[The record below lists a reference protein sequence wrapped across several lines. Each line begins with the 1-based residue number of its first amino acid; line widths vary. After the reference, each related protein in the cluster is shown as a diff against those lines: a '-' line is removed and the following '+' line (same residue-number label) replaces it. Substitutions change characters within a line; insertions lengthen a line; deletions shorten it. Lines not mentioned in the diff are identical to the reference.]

1 AAAIDAANSSSRLL
15 LMALGAV
22 MVGVGCVTAWNITKG
37 ITAPLVAANGLAE
50 RVAEGNLV
58 PSGQGMAARSDEI
71 GQLQMTLRRMRE

>member
-1 AAAIDAANSSSRLL
+1 MPTSKDYLAKMQQFLDHQRAEIDKTAAAIDAANSSSRLL

-50 RVAEGNLV
+50 RVAEGNL
-58 PSGQGMAARSDEI
+58 
-71 GQLQMTLRRMRE
+71 